1 MTPNERPRDYE
12 SFQVR
17 IVHQLGAAK
26 AHGFSPATL
35 LASAEKVIEQ
45 SRLRCLLLARN
56 GPPEMSAVWLLS
68 GGKRTS
74 GGHPMSL
81 RTVNIDHYAQFPV
94 YILVETER

>member
-45 SRLRCLLLARN
+45 SRLRCLLLAQL
-56 GPPEMSAVWLLS
+56 GHAGAVVSCLLLGAEQTTSA
-68 GGKRTS
+68 R
-74 GGHPMSL
+74 
-81 RTVNIDHYAQFPV
+81 REYFAF
-94 YILVETER
+94 

>member
-45 SRLRCLLLARN
+45 SRLRCLLLALF
-56 GPPEMSAVWLLS
+56 GHGAMSVLSPLS
-68 GGKRTS
+68 G
-74 GGHPMSL
+74 
-81 RTVNIDHYAQFPV
+81 V
-94 YILVETER
+94 

>member
-45 SRLRCLLLARN
+45 SRLRCLLLADFVAKVGCGRWVVGDLVKN
-56 GPPEMSAVWLLS
+56 G
-68 GGKRTS
+68 R
-74 GGHPMSL
+74 H
-81 RTVNIDHYAQFPV
+81 
-94 YILVETER
+94 